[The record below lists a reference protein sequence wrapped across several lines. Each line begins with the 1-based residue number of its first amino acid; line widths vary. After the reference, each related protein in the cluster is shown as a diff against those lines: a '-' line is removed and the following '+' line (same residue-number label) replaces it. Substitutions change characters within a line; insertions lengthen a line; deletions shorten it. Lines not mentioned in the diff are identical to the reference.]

1 MRESG
6 SETPPQTCWDCMV
19 RYDIRKRLDRWILLP
34 VTLLAASLFL
44 AVCGGNDD
52 DTVSAPTIRDDSVS
66 VFPTHDR
73 PLPTDWGLG
82 HVKAKLAMEDDCLR
96 GLGHDLNEPN
106 PSYLLVWPV
115 GFELYQEGDSV
126 SVRDR
131 TGAVAASVG
140 EEVRLSGRIIR
151 SDSDHARQIEESV
164 PAECVGPYYMVGD
177 DVTVVGPD
185 EPTELSVPNSDVV
198 FRRRVTW
205 QRSATV
211 AVPAVGYTGPGEMV
225 MEGDCLLMIWK
236 RGDAEERHVIS
247 WPPGFHPHVEDGMI
261 EVRNGGGRT
270 VARVGD
276 MLKMTLLAAGG
287 GSGGR
292 YIPECDARL
301 HAPITIRNFDL
312 PVMFPEHNEGVT
324 SVSYIEGRL
333 EMVNG
338 CIYVRGRIAV
348 WPSDYTMEETDG
360 EVRVLDQDGKT
371 VVQVGRYD
379 MSERSVKLKGRGVHR
394 DDDYGRQ
401 IDRMISVD
409 CRWGD
414 FWLVK

>member
-1 MRESG
+1 MR
-6 SETPPQTCWDCMV
+6 
-19 RYDIRKRLDRWILLP
+19 RNH
-34 VTLLAASLFL
+34 LFL
-44 AVCGGNDD
+44 LIALLIVAATACVALNIF
-52 DTVSAPTIRDDSVS
+52 SSSVP

-82 HVKAKLAMEDDCLR
+82 HVKVELTMEDGCLR

-106 PSYLLVWPV
+106 PSYLLVWPAGV
-115 GFELYQEGDSV
+115 ELYEDGDSV

-140 EEVRLSGRIIR
+140 EEVRLSGQVI
-151 SDSDHARQIEESV
+151 SSNSDHARRIEESV

-177 DVTVVGPD
+177 DVTVIGPD
-185 EPTELSVPNSDVV
+185 EQTELTVPNSDVV
-198 FRRRVTW
+198 FRRGQTW

-211 AVPAVGYTGPGEMV
+211 AIPAVGYTGPGEMV

-236 RGDAEERHVIS
+236 RGDDERRHVIS
-247 WPPGFHPHVEDGMI
+247 WPPGFYPHLEDGVI

-287 GSGGR
+287 VSDGL

-301 HAPITIRNFDL
+301 HAPIEIRNFDL
-312 PVMFPEHNEGVT
+312 PDNFPQHNEGVT

-333 EMVNG
+333 EMFNG

-360 EVRVLDQDGKT
+360 EVRVLDQDGTT

-379 MSERSVKLKGRGVHR
+379 MSDRSIQLEGRGVAR
-394 DDDYGRQ
+394 DDDYGIQ
-401 IDRMISVD
+401 IGRTVSVD
-409 CRWGD
+409 CRSRD

>member
-1 MRESG
+1 MKSR
-6 SETPPQTCWDCMV
+6 PY
-19 RYDIRKRLDRWILLP
+19 RRILLSAALI
-34 VTLLAASLFL
+34 VASLLL
-44 AVCGGNDD
+44 AVCGRNHD
-52 DTVSAPTIRDDSVS
+52 DTVTAPAVHDGLESA
-66 VFPTHDR
+66 FPTHDR

-82 HVKAKLAMEDDCLR
+82 HVKVELAMEDGCLR

-115 GFELYQEGDSV
+115 GFELYKEGDSLG
-126 SVRDR
+126 VRDR
-131 TGAVAASVG
+131 TGAVVVSVG
-140 EEVRLSGRIIR
+140 EEVRVSGRVIS
-151 SDSDHARQIEESV
+151 SDSDHARRIEESV

-177 DVTVVGPD
+177 DVTVIGPD
-185 EPTELSVPNSDVV
+185 EQTELTIPNSDLV
-198 FRRRVTW
+198 FQRRETW
-205 QRSATV
+205 QRSTRV

-225 MEGDCLLMIWK
+225 MEGDCLLMIWN
-236 RGDAEERHVIS
+236 RGDDEDRHVIS
-247 WPPGFHPHVEDGMI
+247 WPPGFYPHVEDGII

-287 GSGGR
+287 VSDGQ

-312 PVMFPEHNEGVT
+312 PVNFPQHNEGAT

-333 EMVNG
+333 EMFNG
-338 CIYVRGRIAV
+338 CIYVRGRIVV
-348 WPSDYTMEETDG
+348 WPSDYTMEETDDG
-360 EVRVLDQDGKT
+360 VRVLDQDERL
-371 VVQVGRYD
+371 VQQVGRYD
-379 MSERSVKLKGRGVHR
+379 MSDRSVQLEGRGVAR
-394 DDDYGRQ
+394 DDDYGIQ
-401 IDRMISVD
+401 IGRTVSVD